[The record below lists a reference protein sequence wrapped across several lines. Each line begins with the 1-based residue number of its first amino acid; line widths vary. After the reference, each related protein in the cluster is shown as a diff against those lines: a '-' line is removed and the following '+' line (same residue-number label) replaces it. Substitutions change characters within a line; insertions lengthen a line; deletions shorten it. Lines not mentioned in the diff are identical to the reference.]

1 MSVNIILVDTKGHIE
16 KDMHTQMRNH
26 SAYIIIIVLTV
37 VQEEFFVKLI
47 SFDNLSY
54 SCWFKTKNSYLFQ
67 NEERICSIDYVSNLG
82 NVLSYT

>member
-37 VQEEFFVKLI
+37 A
-47 SFDNLSY
+47 
-54 SCWFKTKNSYLFQ
+54 
-67 NEERICSIDYVSNLG
+67 
-82 NVLSYT
+82 